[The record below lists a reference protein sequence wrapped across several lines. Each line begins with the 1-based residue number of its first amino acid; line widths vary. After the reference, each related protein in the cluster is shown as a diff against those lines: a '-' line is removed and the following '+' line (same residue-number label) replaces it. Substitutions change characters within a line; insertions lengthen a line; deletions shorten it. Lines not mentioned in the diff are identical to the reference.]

1 MSLKRDCVGGLL
13 NTTHIAFFKGN
24 KGNLLILK
32 EHGEWTL
39 SSILNPAPPEGT
51 SSLSLK
57 SVAFPW
63 WQRHESSLLP
73 YTGARPHSAHSSQS
87 LGFQGKIYKARF
99 SLGYVNG
106 ICDSLIYKKKSKGKC
121 DKHSTPLFPT
131 FPCSTLKTAV
141 RHSTRGRNLWYMTER
156 EGEEVGVKLL
166 EEVCRR

>member
-1 MSLKRDCVGGLL
+1 MGNGL
-13 NTTHIAFFKGN
+13 
-24 KGNLLILK
+24 
-32 EHGEWTL
+32 L

-99 SLGYVNG
+99 SLGYVMG
-106 ICDSLIYKKKSKGKC
+106 YVVHLYIKK
-121 DKHSTPLFPT
+121 
-131 FPCSTLKTAV
+131 
-141 RHSTRGRNLWYMTER
+141 
-156 EGEEVGVKLL
+156 
-166 EEVCRR
+166 